1 LLYPAFPLVGGIIA
15 VLFVWLLGL
24 RRFTVSG
31 LVFGALAI
39 LFSLVVQDLL
49 QDLPLLIA
57 LRSEL
62 AGVTSVE
69 EVQQVVREFLE
80 SIGLPGVIGL
90 CLWTGFVAGVVQ
102 TGFKYLFISIVLWKS
117 YRGALSLGLS
127 FGFTEAVIVAALAL
141 LLASIHS
148 SETTPLWMATLSGV
162 AVAFER
168 FSATLFHVGTSLYIA
183 HTANPRCS
191 AERRTR
197 SHSNPRLHRHSS
209 SHIPGRPGIPSRR
222 HHRSPGS
229 SRNSYSSHAP
239 NRAISNLKVSQKGSR
254 RGLSTK
260 AGSNITPHTT
270 NLHV

>member
-1 LLYPAFPLVGGIIA
+1 MLYPVFPLVGGIIA

-69 EVQQVVREFLE
+69 EVQRVVREFLE
-80 SIGLPGVIGL
+80 GIGLAGVIGL

-141 LLASIHS
+141 LLASILA
-148 SETTPLWMATLSGV
+148 SETTPLWMATLSGMV
-162 AVAFER
+162 AAFER

-183 HTANPRCS
+183 HTANQGAALRGVLAVTAIHGS
-191 AERRTR
+191 IDTAAAIYQVGQAYQAVNTTIALAAAGTAIVATLLTGLYLTLKYRR
-197 SHSNPRLHRHSS
+197 
-209 SHIPGRPGIPSRR
+209 
-222 HHRSPGS
+222 
-229 SRNSYSSHAP
+229 
-239 NRAISNLKVSQKGSR
+239 KV
-254 RGLSTK
+254 LEE
-260 AGSNITPHTT
+260 A
-270 NLHV
+270 